1 MAVGQHLLHIVNNLR
16 YQGQV
21 VRVERLQP
29 REAKHAEVP
38 GGLRPEVAEA
48 FAKRGIEQFYT
59 HQADAIG
66 HIRAG
71 RNVVIVTGT
80 ASGKTLCYTVPMLE
94 SYLADPTSRALLIYP
109 TKALAQDQLR
119 GLNEIKGYHEAL
131 RFDAGTYDGD
141 TPGQRRRQLRDSGS
155 FILTNPD
162 MLHQGILP
170 NHAKWAGFFAHLKF
184 VVLDELHT
192 YRGIFGSNV
201 ANVIRRLKRVC
212 SHYGSSPVFICCS
225 ATIANPK
232 EHAERM
238 LAAPVELVNNDGA
251 PRGPKDFALWNPP
264 FIDDAHVERR
274 GSVSEAKQLMTELV
288 KNRVQ
293 TIAFLRTRLS
303 AEIMFRY
310 VQEDLQRFGPKLAKS
325 VHAYRGGY
333 LPEERREIE
342 QRLASGDLLGV
353 ASTNAL
359 ELGIDIGGLD
369 ACLIVGY
376 PGTVASLWQQ
386 AGRAGRGMDESLVIL
401 VAQNNPIDQYLVN
414 NPDYIFGQPHENAV
428 IDPDNPHIS
437 IGHLRAALYELPL
450 KDHELGLFG
459 DYTQAM
465 LDILADQKLA
475 RKTRNGWKH
484 LLAPA
489 NTEKRLTDFPAA
501 DIQLR
506 NMGNVVYEIQD
517 VTDNSRVVGYVDEMT
532 AFMQVHP
539 HAIYIHAA
547 ETYFVQSLDLEKKI
561 AFVEK
566 RDIDYS
572 TQAVAEEAIKIDETG
587 NQQPWRRAQIFSGD
601 VTLTTLVVM
610 FKKVK
615 FHSRDSIGYEG
626 LELPERK
633 METVAMWLV
642 PPESAREAC
651 ARHGRHISDALV
663 GLSNVIVDVLPIH
676 VMCDSM
682 DVGSVVDAS
691 CLGTEALFIYDRFEG
706 GIGFAE
712 KAYKLI
718 EPIMQCALTLV
729 QKCRCRTG
737 CPSCVGSATP
747 AFAARPLDS
756 GSRGRIADKEA
767 TLILLHDLLEL
778 EPYVPKYPPPMP
790 DAPAAPAASPTQ
802 PKKETKPMPPGL
814 ERKIRKRLQ

>member
-1 MAVGQHLLHIVNNLR
+1 MTIGQHLQHIVSNIHYR
-16 YQGQV
+16 DQV
-21 VRVERLQP
+21 ARVERLEP
-29 REAKHAEVP
+29 REARYAEIP
-38 GGLRPEVAEA
+38 GGLAREMAEA
-48 FAKRGIEQFYT
+48 LAKKGITQFYT
-59 HQADAIG
+59 HQAEAIG
-66 HIRAG
+66 HVRAG
-71 RNVVIVTGT
+71 RNVVIVTST
-80 ASGKTLCYTVPMLE
+80 ASGKTLCYTIPMVE
-94 SYLADPTSRALLIYP
+94 HYLANPSSRALLIYP

-119 GLNEIKGYHEAL
+119 GLNELKGLNPAL
-131 RFDAGTYDGD
+131 RYEAGTYDGD
-141 TPGQRRRQLRDSGS
+141 TPGARRRTLRDSGS

-170 NHAKWAGFFAHLKF
+170 NHAKWATFFSRLRL
-184 VVLDELHT
+184 VVVDELHT

-201 ANVIRRLKRVC
+201 ANVLRRLRRIC
-212 SHYGSSPVFICCS
+212 EHYGSKPVFVCCS

-238 LAAPVELVNNDGA
+238 LGLPAELVNNDGS

-264 FIDDAHVERR
+264 FIDDAKIERR
-274 GSVSEAKQLMTELV
+274 GSVSEAKQLMVELV

-310 VQEDLQRFGPKLAKS
+310 AQEELQRFGSKLAKS

-376 PGTVASLWQQ
+376 PGTIASLWQQ
-386 AGRAGRGMDESLVIL
+386 AGRAGRGMNESVAIL
-401 VAQNNPIDQYLVN
+401 VAQNNPIDQYLVS

-437 IGHLRAALYELPL
+437 IGHIRAALYELPL
-450 KDHELGLFG
+450 TDAEMGTFG
-459 DYTQAM
+459 EYTPAL
-465 LDILADQKLA
+465 LDILRDQRLA
-475 RKTRNGWKH
+475 RKTRSGWSYQH
-484 LLAPA
+484 VPP
-489 NTEKRLTDFPAA
+489 NTGKRLTDFPAG
-501 DIQLR
+501 DVQLR
-506 NMGNVVYEIQD
+506 NMGNVIYEIQD
-517 VTDNSRVVGYVDEMT
+517 ATAKGRVIGYVDEMT

-539 HAIYIHAA
+539 HAIYLHEA
-547 ETYFVQSLDLEKKI
+547 ETYFVRELDLEKKI

-566 RDIDYS
+566 RDIDYY
-572 TQAVAEEAIKIDETG
+572 TQAVAEEKIKIEETD
-587 NQQPWRRAQIFSGD
+587 NQQAWRRAQIFSGD
-601 VTLTTLVVM
+601 VTLTTLVIM
-610 FKKVK
+610 FKKIK

-626 LELPERK
+626 LTLPERK
-633 METVAMWLV
+633 METVGMWLV
-642 PPESAREAC
+642 PPDSARAAC
-651 ARHGRHISDALV
+651 EQHSRQIVDALV
-663 GLSNVIVDVLPIH
+663 GLSNVVVAVLPLH

-691 CLGTEALFIYDRFEG
+691 CLGTEALFVYDRFEG

-712 KAYKLI
+712 KAYKLV
-718 EPIMQCALTLV
+718 EPIMQCALKLV
-729 QKCRCRTG
+729 QNCGCRTG
-737 CPSCVGSATP
+737 CPSCVGSSTP
-747 AFAARPLDS
+747 AFAARPIDS
-756 GSRGRIADKEA
+756 GTRGRIADKEA

-778 EPYVPKYPPPMP
+778 EPYVPKYPPPAP
-790 DAPAAPAASPTQ
+790 DVPAAPGQRPQAKT
-802 PKKETKPMPPGL
+802 EMKPLPPGL

>member
-1 MAVGQHLLHIVNNLR
+1 MSVGPHLRHILNNIR
-16 YQGQV
+16 YQDQM
-21 VRVERLQP
+21 VRIERLEP
-29 REAKHAEVP
+29 RPARHADVS
-38 GGLRPEVAEA
+38 GGLRPEVQAA
-48 FAKRGIEQFYT
+48 LAAGGIEKLYT
-59 HQADAIG
+59 HQAQAIG

-80 ASGKTLCYTVPMLE
+80 ASGKTLCYTIPMLE
-94 SYLADPTSRALLIYP
+94 NYLEDKSSRALLVYP

-119 GLNEIKGYHEAL
+119 GLNELKSRHDAF

-141 TPGQRRRQLRDSGS
+141 TPGPRRRTLRDAGS

-170 NHAKWAGFFAHLKF
+170 NHQKWAAFFSRLKL

-201 ANVIRRLKRVC
+201 ANVIRRLKRIC
-212 SHYGSSPVFICCS
+212 RHYGSSPVFVCCS
-225 ATIANPK
+225 ATIANPR
-232 EHAERM
+232 EHAGRIM
-238 LAAPVELVNNDGA
+238 QGPVELVNDDGS
-251 PRGPKDFALWNPP
+251 PRGPKDFAIWNPP
-264 FIDDAHVERR
+264 YIDDAHVERR
-274 GSVSEAKQLMTELV
+274 GSVSEARHLMAELI

-303 AEIMFRY
+303 AEILFRY
-310 VQEDLQRFGPKLAKS
+310 LQEELQRFGPGLAKS
-325 VHAYRGGY
+325 VHAYRSGY
-333 LPEERREIE
+333 LPENRREIE

-376 PGTVASLWQQ
+376 PGTIASLWQQ
-386 AGRAGRGMDESLVIL
+386 AGRAGRGMDDSLVIL

-437 IGHLRAALYELPL
+437 IGHLRAAMYELPI
-450 KDHELGLFG
+450 KADEQNLFG
-459 DYTQAM
+459 DYTAAM
-465 LDILADQKLA
+465 LDILKEQKLA
-475 RKTRNGWKH
+475 RETRSGH
-484 LLAPA
+484 TLLPPPPSQQKVSA
-489 NTEKRLTDFPAA
+489 FPAA

-506 NMGNVVYEIQD
+506 NMGNVIYEIQD
-517 VTDNSRVVGYVDEMT
+517 VAEDSRVIGFVDEMT
-532 AFMQVHP
+532 AFLQVHP
-539 HAIYIHAA
+539 HAIYIHQA
-547 ETYFVQSLDLEKKI
+547 ETYFVHELDLKKKI

-566 RDIDYS
+566 RDIDYY
-572 TQAVAEEAIKIDETG
+572 TQAVPEEQIRIDATDR
-587 NQQPWRRAQIFSGD
+587 QQPWRAAQLYSGD

-610 FKKVK
+610 FKKIK
-615 FHSRDSIGYEG
+615 FHSRDSIGYES

-633 METVAMWLV
+633 METVAMWLA
-642 PPESAREAC
+642 PPQSSREAC
-651 ARHGRHISDALV
+651 ARHGRNLADALV
-663 GLSNVIVDVLPIH
+663 GLSNVIVDVLPMH
-676 VMCDSM
+676 VMCDHM

-712 KAYKLI
+712 KAFQLF
-718 EPIMQCALTLV
+718 EPVMQCAFDLV
-729 QKCRCRTG
+729 SKCSCRTG
-737 CPSCVGSATP
+737 CPSCVGASVP
-747 AFAARPLDS
+747 AFAARPIDS
-756 GSRGRIADKEA
+756 GTRGRISDKEA
-767 TLILLHDLLEL
+767 TLILLHDLLGL
-778 EPYVPKYPPPMP
+778 QPYEPKYPPPAP
-790 DAPAAPAASPTQ
+790 DAPAVPAATPQ
-802 PKKETKPMPPGL
+802 QKRETKPLPPGL